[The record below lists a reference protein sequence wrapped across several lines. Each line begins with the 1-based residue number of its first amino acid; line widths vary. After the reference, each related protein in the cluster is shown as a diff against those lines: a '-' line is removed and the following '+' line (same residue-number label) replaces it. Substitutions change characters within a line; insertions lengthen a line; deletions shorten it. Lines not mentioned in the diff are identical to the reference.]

1 MCRRSDEDK
10 TSRSS
15 CLVPQVPRS
24 CAVKLPGLLSACR
37 QRRAGDARVP
47 ESPAEGTSASG
58 TVSAGCRDHSARQ
71 GTTPPSS
78 CGSATVV
85 ETGGTPPVGG
95 PVTANP
101 GRALAFECVD
111 PGIRVR
117 ATADLQSR
125 TCCVR
130 TPKRRSSLSGDRRA
144 DVCAGHTERMVLAA
158 PRVDRRNADTCTDAV
173 PKLPGHLDPR
183 ERPRIPLPRR
193 VDLRTQIR
201 RSTSADRSRSR
212 RGAATRSRPGASAG
226 SSMSAR
232 RRCPASSGR
241 SHRRWTSWSRSTIPT
256 TTRRSRPHWRRPGYV
271 YASDRGRAIVC
282 SARPLARRPCARV
295 AARAATD
302 DVRRLLFPGLVHE
315 ENAEERARY
324 DAVKRQ
330 LASPRPRKTA
340 TTTPTTKSDVVE
352 GVMHRADG

>member
-1 MCRRSDEDK
+1 MSRATSAEVLRRQ
-10 TSRSS
+10 TAGFAIR
-15 CLVPQVPRS
+15 LTT
-24 CAVKLPGLLSACR
+24 
-37 QRRAGDARVP
+37 RRAGDARVP
-47 ESPAEGTSASG
+47 EVAELKERRFRHGIGRLSGSLCPSGDDAPTSW
-58 TVSAGCRDHSARQ
+58 
-71 GTTPPSS
+71 
-78 CGSATVV
+78 GSATVV

-212 RGAATRSRPGASAG
+212 RGAATRSRPGASVG

-232 RRCPASSGR
+232 RLSGLEQQKPSS
-241 SHRRWTSWSRSTIPT
+241 WTSWSRSTIPT
-256 TTRRSRPHWRRPGYV
+256 MTRLPRTYVCRSMCMRRSIL
-271 YASDRGRAIVC
+271 SIVC
-282 SARPLARRPCARV
+282 SARPRTRSMCTCGSAQ
-295 AARAATD
+295 
-302 DVRRLLFPGLVHE
+302 RL
-315 ENAEERARY
+315 
-324 DAVKRQ
+324 
-330 LASPRPRKTA
+330 
-340 TTTPTTKSDVVE
+340 TTCCICCSRD
-352 GVMHRADG
+352 